1 MKAVLV
7 AFAVLTVASPA
18 FASDQFDL
26 LCVGTRQE
34 RPTGP
39 ELPITER
46 FSFDLV
52 AGRYCRST
60 SYQGRTFNDP
70 CRDVLAIQD
79 VTPDRIT
86 LISDDEDSVFF
97 YINRQDGTFVNFS
110 RSPFTNARGTCEVV
124 EHRPL
129 PIPRF

>member
-1 MKAVLV
+1 MKAVLAAIIALAV
-7 AFAVLTVASPA
+7 AGPA
-18 FASDQFDL
+18 FANDQFDL
-26 LCVGTRQE
+26 LCVGTMQE

-39 ELPITER
+39 ALPITER
-46 FSFDLV
+46 FSFDVV

-70 CRDVLAIQD
+70 CRDVLTIQE

-86 LISDDEDSVFF
+86 LISEDEDSEFF

-110 RSPFTNARGTCEVV
+110 RSPFTNERGTCEVV

-129 PIPRF
+129 PTPRF